1 MLNSIWYVT
10 ESFDKTIIVG
20 FFFYQYEDQA
30 TLKLQYLPL
39 GQ

>member
-1 MLNSIWYVT
+1 MSLNHMIKQLLLV
-10 ESFDKTIIVG
+10 
-20 FFFYQYEDQA
+20 FFYQYEDQA